1 MAKSPR
7 PQTAQELALM
17 QGFPPPEDKL
27 VTVANFQ
34 VGPYNRWGF
43 QHISQILPTAPIGRG
58 DGTAAALER
67 RPQDLGA
74 LAFTGAGGRMTI
86 AEMLE
91 TTYTDGFLVLK
102 DGAIVAEQYFNG
114 MGPHTRHLL
123 MSVSK
128 SLTGML
134 AGILVERGLLD
145 PGAVV
150 SRYVPALRGSA
161 YEDASVQQVL
171 DMVASVIYSEDY
183 DDPRSEV
190 AAQDRSVG
198 WRPAQE
204 GDIIGLYHF
213 LPTLKKAGE
222 HGTAFQYC
230 SANTDV
236 LGWVMET
243 ITDTPFADLFS
254 REIWSK
260 LGAEDDGYITVDRYG
275 ATLPDGGFCLTLRDL
290 ARFGQMVLQDGH
302 YNGQRIVPARW
313 IDETR
318 HRGDNRL
325 WPTDGWRALYPRG
338 SYHNQWSNT
347 EDAHRSFFGIGINGQ
362 HLWLDPSANVVIVK
376 FSSWPIAWPAE
387 GDDTYIADTFAGFT
401 AIGQALA

>member
-67 RPQDLGA
+67 RAQDLGA

-134 AGILVERGLLD
+134 AGILGSGACWTRGPWCL
-145 PGAVV
+145 AT
-150 SRYVPALRGSA
+150 SRRCAAAPMKTPA
-161 YEDASVQQVL
+161 
-171 DMVASVIYSEDY
+171 YS
-183 DDPRSEV
+183 RC
-190 AAQDRSVG
+190 
-198 WRPAQE
+198 W
-204 GDIIGLYHF
+204 
-213 LPTLKKAGE
+213 
-222 HGTAFQYC
+222 
-230 SANTDV
+230 
-236 LGWVMET
+236 
-243 ITDTPFADLFS
+243 
-254 REIWSK
+254 IWS
-260 LGAEDDGYITVDRYG
+260 
-275 ATLPDGGFCLTLRDL
+275 
-290 ARFGQMVLQDGH
+290 
-302 YNGQRIVPARW
+302 
-313 IDETR
+313 
-318 HRGDNRL
+318 
-325 WPTDGWRALYPRG
+325 PR
-338 SYHNQWSNT
+338 
-347 EDAHRSFFGIGINGQ
+347 
-362 HLWLDPSANVVIVK
+362 
-376 FSSWPIAWPAE
+376 
-387 GDDTYIADTFAGFT
+387 
-401 AIGQALA
+401 